1 MSAKNT
7 NPIVI
12 IACVLICL
20 VALFFAGVGI
30 YAGVEGISYGDALSN
45 IFNGLPAD
53 SVETPDVP
61 GEDTGTV
68 LPGDDM
74 ENEGTIAADGSTEIG
89 FTNLFCTAEFNVDND
104 GNIYFVT
111 GANFTSADA
120 INPAVVRY
128 NPETKTQNIIGGVF
142 TNISNDRYAMF
153 KIAFDNTNTPY
164 IVYKYDSINAM
175 TYISYLD
182 NNTKQWSTPESII
195 IGADPQICFDS
206 EGNGYVAIVTEDDK
220 IAVYTTKQ

>member
-53 SVETPDVP
+53 IETPDVP

-68 LPGDDM
+68 LPGGDV
-74 ENEGTIAADGSTEIG
+74 ENEGTITADGSI
-89 FTNLFCTAEFNVDND
+89 
-104 GNIYFVT
+104 
-111 GANFTSADA
+111 
-120 INPAVVRY
+120 
-128 NPETKTQNIIGGVF
+128 
-142 TNISNDRYAMF
+142 
-153 KIAFDNTNTPY
+153 
-164 IVYKYDSINAM
+164 
-175 TYISYLD
+175 
-182 NNTKQWSTPESII
+182 
-195 IGADPQICFDS
+195 
-206 EGNGYVAIVTEDDK
+206 
-220 IAVYTTKQ
+220 